1 MARGGPPLLLTVAL
15 SYLADECGARGRAWL
30 HDGVDINLFRGTPV
44 SGPQPAVGQVSTL
57 GFTLEYLDVC
67 SALSDGICT
76 PGTGQWTLLRWEQ
89 LVEYHGSRV
98 HMNVLSAD
106 GDDYYH
112 VHPEYTGFAVTDTQT
127 DLGVDITFLQP
138 GLHMVTATW
147 VVEVSSLNLGTIE
160 EIKHAHGLSNNAML
174 YPLLSAT
181 WTVDVASG
189 SAAVDGGGGKLPP
202 EQRLLATS
210 QATLACG
217 KPASLVGA
225 YHTYNHSYEL
235 AESVTCCCSSASAE
249 HLGTHTVHCTDRC
262 PAGGGCVR
270 VAATATSLGA
280 PSTAVS
286 TVAGETRY
294 PAATCMVVTIE
305 VRDAQTGE
313 SVSLSPYL
321 GAAAH
326 IYVAPVDVT
335 ATSMLCAHLAPPS
348 LPPSLHP
355 SLTLHPSTP
364 RPPPLL
370 PALLAAGLPRTH
382 TRTPR

>member
-1 MARGGPPLLLTVAL
+1 MARGPPLLLTAAL
-15 SYLADECGARGRAWL
+15 SYLVLADGCGAQGSPWV
-30 HDGVDINLFRGTPV
+30 HDGEDINLFRGTPV
-44 SGPQPAVGQVSTL
+44 SGPQPVVGQVSTL
-57 GFTLEYLDVC
+57 GFTLEYRDVC
-67 SALSDGICT
+67 SELSQSNPPICT
-76 PGTGQWTLLRWEQ
+76 PGTDQWTLLRWEQ
-89 LVEYHGSRV
+89 LEEYHGSRV
-98 HMNVLSAD
+98 HVNVLSAD

-112 VHPEYTGFAVTDTQT
+112 VHPEYTSFVVKDTQT

-147 VVEVSSLNLGTIE
+147 VVEISSLNLCTIE
-160 EIKHAHGLSNNAML
+160 RIKHAHGLSNNAML

-189 SAAVDGGGGKLPP
+189 SAAVDGGGDKLPP

-217 KPASLVGA
+217 KPASIVGA

-235 AESVTCCCSSASAE
+235 AESVTCCCSAASAE
-249 HLGTHTVHCTDRC
+249 HLGTHTAHCTDRC

-280 PSTAVS
+280 TAVS

-294 PAATCMVVTIE
+294 PAATCMAVTIE
-305 VRDAQTGE
+305 VSDAQTGE
-313 SVSLSPYL
+313 SLTLSPYL

-326 IYVAPVDVT
+326 VYVAPADVT
-335 ATSMLCAHLAPPS
+335 ATNMLCAHLAHQPLTPS
-348 LPPSLHP
+348 FTLHP
-355 SLTLHPSTP
+355 SLPH
-364 RPPPLL
+364 PPPLH
-370 PALLAAGLPRTH
+370 PALLAAGSPRTH